1 MFRSKKSGKVKP
13 SALTIKSMKSLIRK
27 RPYIESEK
35 QFKNKINYES
45 NVSEKK
51 MTEYPTEEKF
61 QEDLDNI
68 KKISG
73 YYESLKVNFHIH
85 GKLNYY

>member
-27 RPYIESEK
+27 RHYPESPK
-35 QFKNKINYES
+35 QFKNKINNEN

-51 MTEYPTEEKF
+51 MTEYATEEKF

-68 KKISG
+68 RKISN
-73 YYESLKVNFHIH
+73 YYESLKVNCNIH
-85 GKLNYY
+85 GKLN

>member
-1 MFRSKKSGKVKP
+1 
-13 SALTIKSMKSLIRK
+13 
-27 RPYIESEK
+27 
-35 QFKNKINYES
+35 
-45 NVSEKK
+45 

-68 KKISG
+68 RKISG